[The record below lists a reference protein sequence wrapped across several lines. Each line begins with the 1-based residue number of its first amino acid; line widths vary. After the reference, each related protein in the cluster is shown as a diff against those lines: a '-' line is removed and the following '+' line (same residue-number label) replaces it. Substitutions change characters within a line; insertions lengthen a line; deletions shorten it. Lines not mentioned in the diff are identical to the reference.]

1 MCMCQKRNDRKTATR
16 VLVGV
21 WGAAMQCVELAYDH
35 LKTLPKFPR
44 PIMIS
49 LCMFDDLLVISDG
62 SSARWLATAA
72 AAAATMPFSGV
83 TGTWR

>member
-1 MCMCQKRNDRKTATR
+1 
-16 VLVGV
+16 
-21 WGAAMQCVELAYDH
+21 
-35 LKTLPKFPR
+35 
-44 PIMIS
+44 
-49 LCMFDDLLVISDG
+49 MFDDLLVISDG